1 MAGGSSEVQRF
12 YKDCGVFVTGGTGFL
27 GKLTI
32 EKILRSC
39 PDVRKVYVLI
49 RPKKGLSIEERKKA
63 LLDNVVFDL
72 LKHEQPDAVDKIV
85 FVAGDC
91 SSPRLGL
98 SDSDY
103 YHLTQHVNIMLHLA
117 ANVRFDE
124 TMKVAINTNI
134 KGTMEAVRLC
144 WDCFS
149 LKAAVF
155 VTTAFSN
162 VNCKEVREEFYD
174 PPMQLEEVLALMD
187 RVSEQELEIFSHKVT
202 GARKIPYLFS
212 KAVTENLILT
222 HAKGLPIAIVR
233 PSMVVSTVREPIP
246 GWLDNMYGPIS
257 IVTGV
262 GTGVLRVNNA
272 DIDLVLDLVPA
283 DMVTNCILS
292 VASTMSMSSRSNDG
306 ITIYNVVTSDKNPI
320 TIRLM
325 KEMFI
330 FCEKFPLKTVIWYPF
345 MLSVP
350 NFKLYTFL
358 TLFLHVLPGCLLDL
372 VLRLK
377 GKPPM
382 LLKIYKKIRKFAI
395 IMNMISMKEITF
407 FSDNLH
413 NLYEQLGSEDK
424 EMFFF
429 DMKQINWVDYMF
441 TACLE
446 SRKYLLN
453 ETLDDLELARS
464 RYRRLYIVHT
474 FVKYLLFGLAI
485 YAAWLVIVFFTHSM
499 F

>member
-292 VASTMSMSSRSNDG
+292 VASTMSMSRSNDG

-382 LLKIYKKIRKFAI
+382 L
-395 IMNMISMKEITF
+395 
-407 FSDNLH
+407 
-413 NLYEQLGSEDK
+413 
-424 EMFFF
+424 
-429 DMKQINWVDYMF
+429 
-441 TACLE
+441 
-446 SRKYLLN
+446 
-453 ETLDDLELARS
+453 
-464 RYRRLYIVHT
+464 YIVHT

>member
-1 MAGGSSEVQRF
+1 MKR
-12 YKDCGVFVTGGTGFL
+12 
-27 GKLTI
+27 
-32 EKILRSC
+32 
-39 PDVRKVYVLI
+39 
-49 RPKKGLSIEERKKA
+49 
-63 LLDNVVFDL
+63 
-72 LKHEQPDAVDKIV
+72 EQPDSVDKIV

-103 YHLTQHVNIMLHLA
+103 HHLTQHVHIVLHLA
-117 ANVRFDE
+117 ATVRFDE

-134 KGTMEAVRLC
+134 KGTMETVRLC

-162 VNCKEVREEFYD
+162 VNCKEVREEFYE

-187 RVSEQELEIFSHKVT
+187 RVSEQELEILSHKVT

-212 KAVTENLILT
+212 KAVMENLIMM
-222 HAKGLPIAIVR
+222 HAKGLPVAIVR
-233 PSMVVSTVREPIP
+233 PSMVVSAVREPLP

-292 VASTMSMSSRSNDG
+292 VASTMSMSRSNDA

-320 TIRLM
+320 TIRLL
-325 KEMFI
+325 KETMLKYGD
-330 FCEKFPLKTVIWYPF
+330 KFPLKTVIWHPF

-382 LLKIYKKIRKFAI
+382 LLKIYKKIRKYSI
-395 IMNMISMKEITF
+395 IMNMFPVKQITF
-407 FSDNLH
+407 FSDNLQ
-413 NLYEQLGSEDK
+413 NLYEKLGSEDK
-424 EMFFF
+424 KLFFF
-429 DMKQINWVDYMF
+429 DMKQINWVDSML
-441 TACLE
+441 TVCLE

-485 YAAWLVIVFFTHSM
+485 YAAWLVIAYFTNSM